1 MARKSDYDT
10 IISSKPIYYGG
21 YGILAPE
28 GMSEIDALKDSSN
41 NPFSKLTYAVISKD
55 ERSRFEARIDC
66 VNFIQ
71 YGLFTRCIY

>member
-28 GMSEIDALKDSSN
+28 GMSEIDALKDSGN
-41 NPFSKLTYAVISKD
+41 NPFSKITYAVI
-55 ERSRFEARIDC
+55 RARMKEVDLK
-66 VNFIQ
+66 Q
-71 YGLFTRCIY
+71 GLIA